1 VVEPEAYAYDEEI
14 LRKAE
19 ELGYPGLITIVQNQR
34 KFLFT
39 VEGTGALRVRAAS
52 SLHPP
57 AYPASCI
64 SLHVGCFTSSVRTLM
79 HGCVCLGSTRPIP
92 GAWVVLVAAGV

>member
-1 VVEPEAYAYDEEI
+1 MQVTVVEPEAYAYDEEI

-39 VEGTGALRVRAAS
+39 VEGTGALRVRPLPVA
-52 SLHPP
+52 P
-57 AYPASCI
+57 C
-64 SLHVGCFTSSVRTLM
+64 TSSM
-79 HGCVCLGSTRPIP
+79 PP
-92 GAWVVLVAAGV
+92 